1 MVQALPHKH
10 RMVKM
15 MTAMTNEQKIY
26 GELTTKYGETVK
38 LYESSGAV
46 EPECWLMINNGGER
60 TEVTALLTVPQ
71 ARIVRDILDRFL
83 IEEQWEE

>member
-1 MVQALPHKH
+1 MNKKL
-10 RMVKM
+10 
-15 MTAMTNEQKIY
+15 Y

-46 EPECWLMINNGGER
+46 EPECWLMINSSTNKNDLYGGER

-71 ARIVRDILDRFL
+71 ARIIRDILDRFL